1 MAVTR
6 ARYQTAHIA
15 IVIAYTLFCVTVL
28 GVEHPIV
35 RFVGSIGT
43 GLPILWAVWVLG
55 YARVPAETMMERL
68 REELTH
74 RTADSRYRRISAEL
88 LAMSQEAKELDRV
101 ATEMEAGRLSR
112 ETGFGRLNQIEQ
124 QMRRR
129 VETMGDVAAV

>member
-6 ARYQTAHIA
+6 ARYQTAHI
-15 IVIAYTLFCVTVL
+15 IILIAYTLFSVTVL

-35 RFVGSIGT
+35 RFVVSITT

-55 YARVPAETMMERL
+55 YARVPAETMTERL

-74 RTADSRYRRISAEL
+74 RTAGSRYRRISAEL
-88 LAMSQEAKELDRV
+88 LNMSQEAKELDRV

-112 ETGFGRLNQIEQ
+112 EAGFGRVNEIEE

-129 VETMGDVAAV
+129 VETIGGLAVV

>member
-1 MAVTR
+1 MAITR
-6 ARYQTAHIA
+6 VRYQTAHIA
-15 IVIAYTLFCVTVL
+15 IVIAYALFCVTVL

-35 RFVGSIGT
+35 RLVGSIGT
-43 GLPILWAVWVLG
+43 ALPILWAVWVLG
-55 YARVPAETMMERL
+55 YARVPAETMRERL

-112 ETGFGRLNQIEQ
+112 EAGFGRLNQIEQ

-129 VETMGDVAAV
+129 VDTMGDVAAV